1 MQRQDQEL
9 LLEMRAAEETLT
21 QQLGRIPQDSE
32 LAAHLGVPDD
42 SPRCSRTY
50 PACWTGP

>member
-1 MQRQDQEL
+1 
-9 LLEMRAAEETLT
+9 MRAAEETLT

-42 SPRCSRTY
+42 DVRHARH
-50 PACWTGP
+50 ACWTGP